1 MSTLAAP
8 TVTTRTP
15 AGRRSALR
23 WAQAALVIGAAGAVA
38 LAAMVLLVTT
48 TDDGKYQ
55 HTGDYFLTAN
65 GIPCVLALLVLLPA
79 LRALQQ
85 RRDGRLGQAGI
96 VLASLGGV
104 ALIVVLVHGLAA
116 GVESSLGPTYVL
128 GAVAT
133 IVGVL
138 LFAAGSWRVRLLPR
152 WLLILWVVAWTVG
165 SMLPILGPGG
175 FLLAAVYLTMAALLP
190 GRLADFES
198 RLL

>member
-8 TVTTRTP
+8 TLAAHTP
-15 AGRRSALR
+15 DRRRSALR
-23 WAQAALVIGAAGAVA
+23 WAQAALVVGAAGAVA

-85 RRDGRLGQAGI
+85 GRDGRLGQTGI
-96 VLASLGGV
+96 VLAALGGV
-104 ALIVVLVHGLAA
+104 ALLVVLVHGLAA

-128 GAVAT
+128 GALAT
-133 IVGVL
+133 IVGVI
-138 LFAAGSWRVRLLPR
+138 LFAAGSWRTGLLPR
-152 WLLILWVVAWTVG
+152 WLLLLWVFAWTVG

-190 GRLADFES
+190 RRLAALDS
-198 RLL
+198 RLP